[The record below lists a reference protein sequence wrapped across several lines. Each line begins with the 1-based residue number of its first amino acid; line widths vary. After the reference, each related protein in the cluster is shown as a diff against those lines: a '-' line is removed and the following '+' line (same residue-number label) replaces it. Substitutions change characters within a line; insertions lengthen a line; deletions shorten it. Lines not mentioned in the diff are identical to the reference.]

1 MTDIPL
7 PALLGALFVLLI
19 LSGIFSGSETAMMA
33 ANRFRL
39 RHAAQN
45 GNRGAKLALALLN
58 KTDKLLGLIL
68 LGNTLLNAAAATLT
82 GYIALALFGQSKW
95 ALEIGTL
102 CITFALLVVA
112 EISPKVICATHA
124 DRLAPLLS
132 YVLTPLLRL
141 AYPIIW
147 FVNLFVTALL
157 KSLRLSPNGMH
168 EEAKLSPE
176 ELRSLVLESAHLMP
190 QKHHAILSSL
200 FELNSITVEDV
211 MAPRGSIEILDLD
224 LPWEEVRAQLATSHH
239 SRLPVCRE
247 SLDHLLGILP
257 VRRLLGS
264 IGDSAFDEAGLL
276 EQIQPAYYVP
286 AGTAAFSQLT
296 FFQENRQRIGFVV
309 DEYGEILG
317 LLTLEDIIEEF
328 VGEFTTSLPGLDK
341 SLTWG
346 ADGRVIV
353 EGSRQLRDINRTL
366 DLQFPLDGP
375 KTLNGLILEHFQD
388 IPEAGVSIK
397 LVGVAVEI
405 LQTQDRSVVTARISK
420 PTPR

>member
-7 PALLGALFVLLI
+7 SALLGALFVLLL
-19 LSGIFSGSETAMMA
+19 LSGFFSGSETAMMA
-33 ANRFRL
+33 ANRYRL

-45 GNRGAKLALALLN
+45 GDRGAKLALALLN
-58 KTDKLLGLIL
+58 KTDKLFGLIL

-82 GYIALALFGQSKW
+82 GYIALALFGNTKW

-132 YVLTPLLRL
+132 YVLTPLLRI
-141 AYPIIW
+141 AYPLIW

-157 KSLRLSPNGMH
+157 KAIRLAPNGMH
-168 EEAKLSPE
+168 EETRLSPE

-211 MAPRGSIEILDLD
+211 MTPRRNIEILDLD
-224 LPWEEVRAQLATSHH
+224 LPWQEVRAQLATSHH

-247 SLDHLLGILP
+247 SLDQLVGILP
-257 VRRLLGS
+257 VRRLLAS
-264 IGDSAFDEAGLL
+264 IGDPEFDEPTLL
-276 EQIQPAYYVP
+276 SQLQAPYYIP
-286 AGTAAFSQLT
+286 AGTAVFSQLA

-328 VGEFTTSLPGLDK
+328 VGDFTTSLPGLGHTLNWSPAGD
-341 SLTWG
+341 
-346 ADGRVIV
+346 VIV
-353 EGSRQLRDINRTL
+353 EGSRSLREINRMLKL
-366 DLQFPLDGP
+366 DFPLDGP

-388 IPEAGVSIK
+388 IPESGLSIK
-397 LVGVAVEI
+397 LNGIPVEV
-405 LQTQDRSVVTARISK
+405 LQTQDRSVITVRIYRPESG
-420 PTPR
+420 

>member
-1 MTDIPL
+1 MTDLPL
-7 PALLGALFVLLI
+7 TALLGALLVLLI

-45 GNRGAKLALALLN
+45 GHRGAKLAISLLS

-124 DRLAPLLS
+124 DRLAPILS
-132 YVLTPLLRL
+132 YLLTPLLRL
-141 AYPIIW
+141 AYPLIW

-157 KSLRLSPNGMH
+157 KSIRLAPGAMH
-168 EEAKLSPE
+168 EEVKLSPE

-190 QKHHAILSSL
+190 QKHHTILSSL
-200 FELNSITVEDV
+200 FELNNVTVEDV
-211 MAPRGSIEILDLD
+211 MTPRGSIEILDLN
-224 LPWEEVRAQLATSHH
+224 LPWEDVLTQLATSHH

-247 SLDHLLGILP
+247 SLDQLVGILP
-257 VRRLLGS
+257 ARRLLSCMGTPE
-264 IGDSAFDEAGLL
+264 FNEAMLVAQL
-276 EQIQPAYYVP
+276 HPPYYIPANTP
-286 AGTAAFSQLT
+286 IFSQLT

-309 DEYGEILG
+309 DEYGEIQG

-328 VGEFTTSLPGLDK
+328 VGDFTTSLPGLGNT
-341 SLTWG
+341 LTWSDKG
-346 ADGRVIV
+346 DVIV
-353 EGSRQLRDINRTL
+353 EGSRSLREINRML
-366 DLQFPLDGP
+366 DLNLPLNGP
-375 KTLNGLILEHFQD
+375 KTLNGLIIDYLQD
-388 IPEAGVSIK
+388 IPVADVGIK
-397 LVGVAVEI
+397 LAGTPMEI
-405 LQTQDRSVVTARISK
+405 LQTQNRSIVTVRIYRS
-420 PTPR
+420 PA

>member
-1 MTDIPL
+1 MTDLPL
-7 PALLGALFVLLI
+7 SALLGALFVLLI
-19 LSGIFSGSETAMMA
+19 LSGVFSGSETAMMA

-45 GNRGAKLALALLN
+45 GHRGAKLAIALLS

-82 GYIALALFGQSKW
+82 GYIALALFGESKW

-132 YVLTPLLRL
+132 YILTPLLRL
-141 AYPIIW
+141 AYPLIW

-157 KSLRLSPNGMH
+157 KSIRLAPGSMH
-168 EEAKLSPE
+168 EETKLSPE

-190 QKHHAILSSL
+190 KKHHTILSSL
-200 FELNSITVEDV
+200 FELNNITVEDV
-211 MAPRGSIEILDLD
+211 MTPRGSIEILDLD
-224 LPWEEVRAQLATSHH
+224 LPWEGVLTQLATSHH

-247 SLDHLLGILP
+247 SLDQLVGILP

-264 IGDSAFDEAGLL
+264 VGDPEFNESALVAQL
-276 EQIQPAYYVP
+276 QTPYYIP
-286 AGTAAFSQLT
+286 AGTPIFSQLT

-309 DEYGEILG
+309 DEYGEIQG

-328 VGEFTTSLPGLDK
+328 VGDFTTSLPGLGNTLLWSDE
-341 SLTWG
+341 G
-346 ADGRVIV
+346 EVIV
-353 EGSRQLRDINRTL
+353 EGSRTLREINRML
-366 DLQFPLDGP
+366 DLNLPLDGP
-375 KTLNGLILEHFQD
+375 KTLNGLIIDYLQD
-388 IPEAGVSIK
+388 IPVADVGIK
-397 LVGVAVEI
+397 LAGIPMEI
-405 LQTQDRSVVTARISK
+405 LQTQNRSVVTVRIYR
-420 PTPR
+420 PRA